1 MLTNTTF
8 FSLKLPIIHSHAK
21 TIFMTTLCIDSDS
34 TAVENMKED
43 LVVQEGYVFEEE
55 IHLTVLKTSLFFA
68 GDGFTVYDS
77 KGEVIFRVES
87 YGPDSRDLDELVLMD
102 PDGRCIL
109 TVRRKVRTPPWLFLL
124 NPVNSLSQL

>member
-1 MLTNTTF
+1 
-8 FSLKLPIIHSHAK
+8 
-21 TIFMTTLCIDSDS
+21 MTTLCIDSDS
-34 TAVENMKED
+34 AVENMKDD
-43 LVVQEGYVFEEE
+43 LLVQEGYVCEEE

-77 KGEVIFRVES
+77 KGEVAFRVES

-109 TVRRKVRTPPWLFLL
+109 TVRRKVRRHDFC
-124 NPVNSLSQL
+124 S